1 MKKLFFYLLS
11 LLFFNSIVF
20 SWGNYPNSAIG
31 IKAGYGSYSL
41 SLYGKKDYFF
51 DIITV
56 DLNAN
61 MNSEKWYVGGFLYL
75 KYLIIDFSY
84 SRFYKMGLSYKIS
97 TPLSEIN
104 SSFSSPGFSG
114 YDLNCSLKLV
124 LPVDP
129 IKIGIGITGT
139 LIKLDSFT
147 LVCNNQTNKYDYIVY
162 DNITNKQVQDYIS
175 QNYLYDLF
183 FNVYFA
189 YYLPINKVWGLVID
203 VNMDVDY
210 AISSLIEKELEKTEA
225 KEIFDK
231 MSAGFFKFEVGLGL
245 YFRIN

>member
-1 MKKLFFYLLS
+1 
-11 LLFFNSIVF
+11 
-20 SWGNYPNSAIG
+20 
-31 IKAGYGSYSL
+31 
-41 SLYGKKDYFF
+41 
-51 DIITV
+51 
-56 DLNAN
+56 
-61 MNSEKWYVGGFLYL
+61 
-75 KYLIIDFSY
+75 
-84 SRFYKMGLSYKIS
+84 MGLSYKIS
-97 TPLSEIN
+97 TPLNDIN

-124 LPVDP
+124 LPIDP

-189 YYLPINKVWGLVID
+189 YYLPVNHDWGLVID
-203 VNMDVDY
+203 INMDLDY
-210 AISSLIEKELEKTEA
+210 AIASLIEKELEKSGA
-225 KEIFDK
+225 KDIFDK
-231 MSAGFFKFEVGLGL
+231 MSSGFFKFEVGLGL
-245 YFRIN
+245 YFRVN